1 MASIEKERERESERE
16 RGREERK
23 KEKEGTLDRFHLVHR
38 MDEKK
43 AKEQEDP
50 RRRRNLKI
58 KY

>member
-1 MASIEKERERESERE
+1 MASIEREREREK
-16 RGREERK
+16 EERK